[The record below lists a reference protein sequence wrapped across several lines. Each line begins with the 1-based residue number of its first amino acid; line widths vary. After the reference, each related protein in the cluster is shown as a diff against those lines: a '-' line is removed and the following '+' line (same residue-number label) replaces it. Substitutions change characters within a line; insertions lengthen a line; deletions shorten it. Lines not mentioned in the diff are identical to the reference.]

1 MENEEIKNK
10 KDKNIKV
17 VYGKGDLRVLVNDL
31 MEEKMID
38 TLKKCEN
45 QWKII
50 NSHILLKN
58 FKKLKWN
65 SKRLFI
71 LGGRE
76 NVKNK

>member
-17 VYGKGDLRVLVNDL
+17 VYGKEDLRVLVNDL

-45 QWKII
+45 Q
-50 NSHILLKN
+50 
-58 FKKLKWN
+58 
-65 SKRLFI
+65 
-71 LGGRE
+71 
-76 NVKNK
+76 